1 MTGLPPPVEPCV
13 PFLWLAPIVI
23 VQGKNIKVHMGNQ
36 IAFPEIENI
45 LRVIEVIYMENKQI
59 IQQISTICDNLPTK
73 MKWAKEEQHKTNQQV
88 IDSTGLSESMVKK
101 FFSGHLTGPSIYDVT
116 AIAIDLDLSLDEL
129 MELSPP
135 KQDQS
140 AEIER
145 LKTEISHKEELIS
158 EKDNAISR
166 LEERS
171 RMMERELFAVRSS
184 WRRITYGAAG
194 LATLFGACL
203 MIYVFLD
210 MKNPN
215 LGLFRGTRSS
225 PIVYA
230 AAFAIAGVCLF
241 VCRKMVKK
249 RMEQKKNAN
258 DTH

>member
-1 MTGLPPPVEPCV
+1 MTGLPPVEPCV

-116 AIAIDLDLSLDEL
+116 AIAIDLGLSLDEL

-225 PIVYA
+225 PVVYA
-230 AAFAIAGVCLF
+230 AAFAIAGVCLL
-241 VCRKMVKK
+241 VCRKIVKRK
-249 RMEQKKNAN
+249 MEQKKNAN

>member
-1 MTGLPPPVEPCV
+1 
-13 PFLWLAPIVI
+13 
-23 VQGKNIKVHMGNQ
+23 
-36 IAFPEIENI
+36 
-45 LRVIEVIYMENKQI
+45 MEKRKI

-73 MKWAKEEQHKTNQQV
+73 MKWAKEEQHKTNQQI

-116 AIAIDLDLSLDEL
+116 AIAIDLGLSLDEL

-171 RMMERELFAVRSS
+171 HMMDKEISAVRDN
-184 WRRITYGAAG
+184 WKHVTYGAAG
-194 LATLFGACL
+194 LAVLFLWYMSFWICKIRILAC
-203 MIYVFLD
+203 
-210 MKNPN
+210 
-215 LGLFRGTRSS
+215 SS
-225 PIVYA
+225 PATPRRSFMSRPFPLSKHACISSE
-230 AAFAIAGVCLF
+230 L
-241 VCRKMVKK
+241 
-249 RMEQKKNAN
+249 
-258 DTH
+258 

>member
-1 MTGLPPPVEPCV
+1 M
-13 PFLWLAPIVI
+13 
-23 VQGKNIKVHMGNQ
+23 
-36 IAFPEIENI
+36 
-45 LRVIEVIYMENKQI
+45 IYMENKQI

-73 MKWAKEEQHKTNQQV
+73 MKRAKEEQHKTNQQV

-215 LGLFRGTRSS
+215 LGLFRGSNSS
-225 PIVYA
+225 LVVYA
-230 AAFAIAGVCLF
+230 AAFAIAGVCLLVF
-241 VCRKMVKK
+241 RKMVKK
-249 RMEQKKNAN
+249 RMEQKENAN